1 MRITIPSFLMAF
13 LLGSIMIMFLY
24 MLCTHNF
31 WFFRTNCNSLLLF
44 ALIITLRILLP
55 FEAPYAIT
63 VPIHKFYPVAIAFF
77 RTPLFKLNIENIM
90 IYHLLLFVWIAGSLC
105 YSIRLI
111 FNYKKFISFSKFVVS
126 TSKEK
131 GDTISF
137 YDNINVK
144 IVKSNYVSTPCTTGI
159 LRNVIF
165 LPNIDISASDMEF
178 IISHEIQHIKNHDII
193 LKLLLELLCTLYWWN
208 PAMFLLKEQALNLL
222 ELRVDTDIS
231 KDWNHQQR
239 LNYLECIKNVYKIQT
254 TCLDR
259 KYILRLKGENKSF
272 LVRRAQK
279 LIKGKTITNCL
290 FPALLSI
297 LLVLSTFLIFE
308 PSRIPEKVTAK
319 TYSLTDLSTNSYILH
334 NDDGSY
340 SLYNNNE
347 YLCDIS
353 NPYTEDFKNIPI
365 YFNNEEKNH
374 EKIN

>member
-1 MRITIPSFLMAF
+1 
-13 LLGSIMIMFLY
+13 
-24 MLCTHNF
+24 
-31 WFFRTNCNSLLLF
+31 
-44 ALIITLRILLP
+44 
-55 FEAPYAIT
+55 
-63 VPIHKFYPVAIAFF
+63 
-77 RTPLFKLNIENIM
+77 
-90 IYHLLLFVWIAGSLC
+90 
-105 YSIRLI
+105 
-111 FNYKKFISFSKFVVS
+111 
-126 TSKEK
+126 
-131 GDTISF
+131 
-137 YDNINVK
+137 
-144 IVKSNYVSTPCTTGI
+144 
-159 LRNVIF
+159 
-165 LPNIDISASDMEF
+165 MEF